1 MDHWDTAEMENVI
14 SVRQQVNFVWVS
26 EGVPMSIETYGLRL
40 CEVTS
45 RTSESQNRN
54 SLMLSQLIGW

>member
-54 SLMLSQLIGW
+54 AL